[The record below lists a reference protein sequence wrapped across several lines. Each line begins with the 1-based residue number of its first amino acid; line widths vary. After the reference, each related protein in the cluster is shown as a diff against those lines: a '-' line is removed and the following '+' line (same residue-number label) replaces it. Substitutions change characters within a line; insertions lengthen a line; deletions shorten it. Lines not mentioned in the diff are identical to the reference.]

1 MTTRP
6 RHDRPSPRD
15 ARLSGLEVW
24 LTGTP
29 AELDAATAALTDAG
43 HLTQHGIRR
52 PLTGTDAG
60 RYRLYLRL
68 TLTATGRRAPA
79 ADTADAGGA
88 LIDLAAARAHR
99 RTA

>member
-1 MTTRP
+1 MPGSR
-6 RHDRPSPRD
+6 RDGPSPRD

-43 HLTQHGIRR
+43 HITQHGTRR
-52 PLTGTDAG
+52 PLIGADAG

-68 TLTATGRRAPA
+68 SVAAGRQRPTGS
-79 ADTADAGGA
+79 ADATGGA
-88 LIDLAAARAHR
+88 LIDLAAARAQR
-99 RTA
+99 RPA